1 MPPCY
6 GRAPVVMK
14 TLRVLILVLAVLPLH
29 ACANSILGNAA
40 TAGIETLENAPEPTP
55 TATSGRAR

>member
-1 MPPCY
+1 
-6 GRAPVVMK
+6 MK
-14 TLRVLILVLAVLPLH
+14 TLRVLILILAVLPLH

-40 TAGIETLENAPEPTP
+40 AAGIETLENAPEPTP